1 MGNDRN
7 RPDPLASASHLD
19 WHGTLAKAV
28 GPFLVR
34 VFSERR
40 AFRKALMV
48 YEPLLLLSIFGVP
61 ATLNILQVATVT
73 FTALWGR
80 CHCHLIL
87 QRKEQAARFRPCKE
101 VSDPGLGRAKGKIC
115 GHSPPCVA
123 QKFLQR
129 KAPIYR
135 SEYTEGNTHQ
145 LFAIVINTVNDVCSL
160 GA

>member
-101 VSDPGLGRAKGKIC
+101 VSDPGLGRAKAKSVVIRRLVLLRSSYKGKHWSTVRNTQKEI
-115 GHSPPCVA
+115 HISFLLLLLIQWMMCV
-123 QKFLQR
+123 L
-129 KAPIYR
+129 
-135 SEYTEGNTHQ
+135 
-145 LFAIVINTVNDVCSL
+145 
-160 GA
+160 